1 VIPDVVKFLLQMA
14 PAHASKLKVKMT
26 WKRKKNHKLRTAEE
40 WNLEEEEEAE
50 ANHQE
55 EEAEEEELQ

>member
-1 VIPDVVKFLLQMA
+1 
-14 PAHASKLKVKMT
+14 MT